1 MQYLPMDIEIHR
13 HKTILR
19 NIYAL
24 ASSIYDY
31 VGIEP
36 RKDGKLRN
44 EVNTQNK
51 DISIHEGV
59 CLY

>member
-1 MQYLPMDIEIHR
+1 MDIEIHR

-44 EVNTQNK
+44 EVNAQNN